1 MYEGLIISRI
11 ALADALHAC
20 AQKQLNYAPRAGCTL
35 LRQRRCQKTGSSHM
49 FGSLMPKEG
58 RFFELFNEHAEQIVL
73 GSRELVALMVTG
85 DDIQRRAYAI
95 ETIEKRADRITQTT
109 IELLHK
115 TFITP
120 MDRDEIHHLITR
132 MDDILDLMEDVSQSI
147 FLYDVKQVTPEAC
160 KLGEVCVLCCEQ
172 VKVAVGLLS
181 KMDNAAL
188 ILKAC
193 DEIDRL
199 ESEADHIMRAAMAKL
214 FRDEPDVRQ
223 VIKLK
228 AIYELL
234 ETVTD
239 RCEDVANIIE
249 GIVLENS

>member
-1 MYEGLIISRI
+1 
-11 ALADALHAC
+11 
-20 AQKQLNYAPRAGCTL
+20 
-35 LRQRRCQKTGSSHM
+35 M
-49 FGSLMPKEG
+49 FGRLMPKEG

-73 GSRELVALMVTG
+73 GGRELAALMTSK
-85 DDIQRRAYAI
+85 DDFQRRAFAI

-120 MDRDEIHHLITR
+120 LDRDEIHQLITR

-147 FLYDVKQVTPEAC
+147 FLYDVKELNSEAE
-160 KLGEVCVLCCEQ
+160 KLAAVCVACSEQ
-172 VKVAVGLLS
+172 VKIAVGLLS
-181 KMDNAAL
+181 NMDNAQQ

-193 DEIDRL
+193 EEIDRL
-199 ESEADHIMRAAMAKL
+199 ESEADHVMRAAMAKL
-214 FRDEPDVRQ
+214 FRDEPDVLN
-223 VIKLK
+223 VIKMK

>member
-1 MYEGLIISRI
+1 
-11 ALADALHAC
+11 
-20 AQKQLNYAPRAGCTL
+20 
-35 LRQRRCQKTGSSHM
+35 M
-49 FGSLMPKEG
+49 FGRLMPKEG

-73 GSRELVALMVTG
+73 GSRELVALMVAG
-85 DDIQRRAYAI
+85 DDIQRRAFTI
-95 ETIEKRADRITQTT
+95 ETIEKRADRITQAT
-109 IELLHK
+109 IEMLHT

-120 MDRDEIHHLITR
+120 LDRDEIHQLITR

-147 FLYDVKQVTPEAC
+147 FLYDVKVLTPETK
-160 KLGEVCVLCCEQ
+160 KLAELCELCCDQ
-172 VKVAVGLLS
+172 VKQAVSLLS
-181 KMDNAAL
+181 NMDNAKV

-199 ESEADHIMRAAMAKL
+199 ESEADHVMRAAMAKL

-223 VIKLK
+223 VIKMK